1 MKGGTVVL
9 KDVINGTEEKMKA
22 VVANTKREFST
33 VRTGRANP
41 AILDRVTV
49 NYYNTPTPLNQ
60 LANIAVPEPRLITI
74 QPWDKSSIKDVEKA
88 ILQSDLGLTPNND
101 GQIIRL
107 VIPPLTGERRKE
119 LVRLVRKVAEEMR
132 VAIRNIRRDINDTI
146 KAEEKQ
152 SSLPEDDARRYEKQ
166 VQDLTDRYIKEI
178 DQVLLVKEQEIME
191 V

>member
-178 DQVLLVKEQEIME
+178 DQVLLAKEQEIME